1 MRILI
6 TGGNGFIGSHLGRAL
21 RERGH
26 DVVIVDRSSA
36 DPDIADV
43 TFHRLD
49 LCDGP
54 LALLLQGVDV
64 VVHMASTLGIKYG
77 IDHPDEQWRN
87 NILSTR
93 KVLKACA
100 NRGVRMVLGSS
111 SAIYGFPH
119 TSRPILET
127 DRGLLERTMG
137 PSVNYALTKLAQEE
151 LVNDFVGKHGL
162 RAQIVR
168 FFNCI
173 GAGQQPTNG
182 HVLPNFIEAALD
194 QRPLI
199 VHGDGLQRRTF
210 IHVQDAVEALLL
222 VIGAN
227 EDGGVYNI
235 GGTEEITILALAER
249 VIALTGSRSTIRHV
263 EKADAFCPGHIE
275 PMARVPDITRI
286 RALGFRSSFS
296 LDEAIEGAIAERKG
310 LSKIQTR

>member
-1 MRILI
+1 M
-6 TGGNGFIGSHLGRAL
+6 
-21 RERGH
+21 GH
-26 DVVIVDRSSA
+26 W
-36 DPDIADV
+36 
-43 TFHRLD
+43 LY
-49 LCDGP
+49 CC
-54 LALLLQGVDV
+54 
-64 VVHMASTLGIKYG
+64 
-77 IDHPDEQWRN
+77 
-87 NILSTR
+87 
-93 KVLKACA
+93 KVLTLWCIWPQRWAL
-100 NRGVRMVLGSS
+100 NTVSTIRMNSGAITFYPPARCSKRARIAVSGWSWDSS

-235 GGTEEITILALAER
+235 GGTEESPSSP
-249 VIALTGSRSTIRHV
+249 SRN
-263 EKADAFCPGHIE
+263 E
-275 PMARVPDITRI
+275 
-286 RALGFRSSFS
+286 
-296 LDEAIEGAIAERKG
+296 
-310 LSKIQTR
+310 